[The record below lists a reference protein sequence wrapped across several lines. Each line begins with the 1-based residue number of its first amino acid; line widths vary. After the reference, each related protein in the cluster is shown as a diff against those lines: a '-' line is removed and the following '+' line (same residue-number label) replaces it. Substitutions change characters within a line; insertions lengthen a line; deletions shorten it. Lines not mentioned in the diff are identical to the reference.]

1 MLLMRLSLATVAF
14 LGLAAFQDSSNQYT
28 IEFPEG
34 WATEPPTDQ
43 GYTFATSPDDVELRC
58 GAKSAAVPAL
68 ASATQADL
76 NAQLS
81 APVDANFW
89 ANMLSADPAKLQV
102 SDSEVRDVDGAKMQ
116 VATLK
121 IGAGFEGLPVDT
133 ISRWGVLIVP
143 GKIVMGMCMATVEKY
158 EPNKDTFEK
167 TATSIRSL

>member
-1 MLLMRLSLATVAF
+1 MLLKRLSLATLTF
-14 LGLAAFQDSSNQYT
+14 LGLAAFQDPSNQYT

-34 WATEPPTDQ
+34 WATEPPTEQ
-43 GYTFATSPDDVELRC
+43 GYTFATSPDDAALRC

-76 NAQLS
+76 NIQLS
-81 APVDANFW
+81 APVDASFW
-89 ANMLSADPAKLQV
+89 ANMLSADPAKLEV
-102 SDSEVRDVDGAKMQ
+102 SDSEVRDVNGAKMQ

-143 GKIVMGMCMATVEKY
+143 GKIVLGMCMATVEKF
-158 EPNKDTFEK
+158 EPNKDAFDK
-167 TATSIRSL
+167 AATSVRAL